1 MTIMEAI
8 ARVDESRHNTC
19 SREEKIRW
27 LSQLDGKI
35 SRNILLA
42 HEGGIEEAFSGYC
55 ADTPGDTPLL
65 VGPPFEDVYLYWLE
79 ARICYCQG
87 EFADHNA
94 AAALYNRELAEFE
107 KDHKKNHMP
116 RQRGKRVMF

>member
-35 SRNILLA
+35 RREILMT
-42 HEGGIEEAFSGYC
+42 HQGDPGEAFPGYGP
-55 ADTPGDTPLL
+55 DTPGDTVLL
-65 VGPPFEDVYLYWLE
+65 VGAPFEDLYLYWLE
-79 ARICYCQG
+79 AQVCYSQG

-94 AAALYNRELAEFE
+94 AAALYNRERSEFE
-107 KDHKKNHMP
+107 KDYKKNHMP
-116 RQRGKRVMF
+116 VQRGKRVRF